1 MKVLSLVLAAVVI
14 AFSFPACAH
23 KSTASD
29 CCSSSGSCTTPD
41 AKGKTTSHT
50 HKKKSS

>member
-23 KSTASD
+23 KSTTSD
-29 CCSSSGSCTTPD
+29 CCSSGGSCAAPD
-41 AKGKTTSHT
+41 AKGTTPVKHAK
-50 HKKKSS
+50 KKKS